1 MGFTYAVKVPTG
13 RELQVKAMIENM
25 LKRFDN
31 PGIIG
36 VQALDTFTQKLSEK
50 GLSARQWKAK
60 VSGYIFVTIA
70 NTVGLNMEASC
81 WQFLKRIPLVQKIL
95 NQYISHNEWK
105 NFFDNVDDIEPE
117 IQLVEVEREAI
128 NIELNEHE
136 HPENNSKGPSLVKL
150 IETVTEI
157 VEEKLEDGKDQVI
170 AVIEKTVAAVRIVVK
185 GRKTM
190 YTIPYKLYKAFVKED
205 HQEGG
210 GKAKPMSVQSALH
223 QLKTMAKKAVS
234 VCKT

>member
-31 PGIIG
+31 PGIIS

-70 NTVGLNMEASC
+70 NTSGLDMDASC

-105 NFFDNVDDIEPE
+105 NFFDNVDEIEPE
-117 IQLVEVEREAI
+117 IQLVEVEREAKKV
-128 NIELNEHE
+128 ELSE
-136 HPENNSKGPSLVKL
+136 HPENKPKGPSLVTL
-150 IETVTEI
+150 IETVTET
-157 VEEKLEDGKDQVI
+157 VEERLEEGKERVI
-170 AVIEKTVAAVRIVVK
+170 AAIEKTVAAVRTVVK

-210 GKAKPMSVQSALH
+210 DKAKPMSVQSALH
-223 QLKTMAKKAVS
+223 RLKALAKKAVS
-234 VCKT
+234 VCRT

>member
-31 PGIIG
+31 PGGIIG

-81 WQFLKRIPLVQKIL
+81 WQFLRNFFSVQKIL
-95 NQYISHNEWK
+95 NQYISHNEWN
-105 NFFDNVDDIEPE
+105 NFFDNVDE
-117 IQLVEVEREAI
+117 
-128 NIELNEHE
+128 
-136 HPENNSKGPSLVKL
+136 
-150 IETVTEI
+150 
-157 VEEKLEDGKDQVI
+157 
-170 AVIEKTVAAVRIVVK
+170 
-185 GRKTM
+185 
-190 YTIPYKLYKAFVKED
+190 Y
-205 HQEGG
+205 
-210 GKAKPMSVQSALH
+210 
-223 QLKTMAKKAVS
+223 
-234 VCKT
+234 